1 MESLDIERNKTVKKL
16 LIDSH
21 NHLRILQFTDLH
33 LCHRDTED
41 VTFTLISDLVKET
54 TPNLVVLT
62 GDLAMSK
69 DSPLM
74 YEALSKHM
82 NSLRVPWTFVFGNH
96 DTEHGV
102 SHQQLVD
109 ALETSEYCLFEQG
122 ESDVD
127 GCGNHLLEV
136 HNDVH
141 IVAQVILLDSHVDD
155 FYLINEERKWGYGTI
170 LPSQVKW
177 VESIIKDESGQFKQV
192 PSIVFFH
199 IPSPEF
205 DAGEHTHFIDGVK
218 RESNCYPPVEHG
230 LFSLLAQSKTCKGIF
245 VGHDHY
251 NDYSMIKEGMLLAYG
266 RVSGQY
272 DYGMSPFPKGAR
284 VIDLFGQE
292 IKSHIILWNPR

>member
-1 MESLDIERNKTVKKL
+1 MKKL

-21 NHLRILQFTDLH
+21 QDLRILQFTDLH

-41 VTFTLISDLVKET
+41 VTFTLIRDLVKET
-54 TPNLVVLT
+54 LPNLVVLT

-69 DSPLM
+69 DSPSM
-74 YEALSKHM
+74 YEELSKQM
-82 NSLRVPWTFVFGNH
+82 NSLKVPWTFVFGNH

-102 SHQQLVD
+102 SHQQLVH
-109 ALETSEYCLFEQG
+109 ALETSEYCLFEEG
-122 ESDVD
+122 EQNVD
-127 GCGNHLLEV
+127 GCGNHLIEV
-136 HNDVH
+136 QSNLQT
-141 IVAQVILLDSHVDD
+141 IAQVILLDSHVDD
-155 FYLINEERKWGYGTI
+155 YYLINGERKWGYGTI

-177 VESIIKDESGQFKQV
+177 VESILKDEHGEFTQT
-192 PSIVFFH
+192 PTIVFFH

-205 DAGEHTHFIDGVK
+205 NAGEDTKFLDGVK

-251 NDYSMIKEGMLLAYG
+251 NDYSMKKEGILLAYG

-272 DYGMSPFPKGAR
+272 DYGKSPFSKGAR
-284 VIDLFGQE
+284 VIDLIGQE